1 MTALSASSPTFN
13 PSLTPAVSPSRF
25 LPSLLSLHDYHHLC
39 GPSHYHTSP
48 APDNSLQTSVLISIS
63 SISLNPL
70 HLIKQ
75 GSDLTKIQIRPATLP
90 PKVLQRFPI
99 PFRINS
105 YPLKGSMM
113 PGMRLSLISHTLSL
127 TLQRALQSEAFCTL
141 CRLCLKASL
150 APCHAL
156 SLAVASSARP
166 LWAATLSILSVV
178 SPNFRFFPP
187 YNLCCLS
194 THFCYTYFY
203 YLLPTSCP

>member
-13 PSLTPAVSPSRF
+13 PLTPAISPSRF

-39 GPSHYHTSP
+39 GPSHYRTPP
-48 APDNSLQTSVLISIS
+48 ARDNNLQTNVLISIP

-75 GSDLTKIQIRPATLP
+75 GSDLTKIQTRPATLP
-90 PKVLQRFPI
+90 PKVLQRSPI

-105 YPLKGSMM
+105 YPLKGSVM
-113 PGMRLSLISHTLSL
+113 PGTRLSLISHTLSL

-141 CRLCLKASL
+141 CHLCLEASL

-156 SLAVASSARP
+156 PA
-166 LWAATLSILSVV
+166 
-178 SPNFRFFPP
+178 
-187 YNLCCLS
+187 
-194 THFCYTYFY
+194 
-203 YLLPTSCP
+203 